1 MNRIVKSND
10 LNTIVLMNLIKNKS
24 QNKRDRTVRS
34 QTAEHVSL
42 LIRNVRVSLS
52 AAVIIQ

>member
-1 MNRIVKSND
+1 MKSND
-10 LNTIVLMNLIKNKS
+10 LNTIVSMNLIKNKS
-24 QNKRDRTVRS
+24 QNKRDRMVRS
-34 QTAEHVSL
+34 QTAEHVSS